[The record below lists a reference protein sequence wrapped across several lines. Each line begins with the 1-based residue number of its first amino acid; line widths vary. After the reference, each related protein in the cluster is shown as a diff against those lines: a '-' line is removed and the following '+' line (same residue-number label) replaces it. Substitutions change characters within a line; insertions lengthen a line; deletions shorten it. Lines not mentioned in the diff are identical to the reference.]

1 MTSIET
7 AASYATSPDRLHAN
21 QWKVAE
27 APEPLTPFANQVLQ
41 ALRTTGQYMGAYA
54 ILNAVGAGTPGDV
67 RRAIK
72 ELDDRGLLEP
82 TPKAEDPKPGKGQEQ
97 PQEPAQEPSTPAP
110 APEGAEQQPTPQ
122 EPASGDLLGDLQA
135 TRPDIIRDAVI
146 EKAEEAPAYPDVPH
160 ELQLGTGPIT
170 GVYPTLAEAV
180 SRAEEYILTMEY
192 PWAYVAMV
200 RVLGTDG
207 REPGP
212 WLRVRDPREPSATD
226 SALSSR

>member
-122 EPASGDLLGDLQA
+122 EPAEPIVLEEGA
-135 TRPDIIRDAVI
+135 II

-180 SRAEEYILTMEY
+180 SRAEEYILTVEY